1 MKKTYMKPQMEAI
14 EVKLQGMIANSPED
28 PGYKGSGGG
37 GGDAPAMSDF
47 EEELDLNSI
56 KLW

>member
-1 MKKTYMKPQMEAI
+1 MKPQMEAI